1 MTIVRPRAA
10 VLATIGAI
18 AIATGA
24 YFDWLGNR
32 SPQQVRLQDLL
43 TRPEVKDLAGQTLN
57 YWTSMAAPLA
67 VAGAIGILGALL
79 LVRVLLWL
87 SFLLGAATV
96 GLWVGRIAFADGA
109 AQFRIAD
116 VQPGAWIAA
125 GGLLLVLLGAAAL
138 RRRAATDEEA
148 GEYPTQAL
156 SEAV

>member
-18 AIATGA
+18 AIASGA

-43 TRPEVKDLAGQTLN
+43 TRPAVNDLAGQTLN

-67 VAGAIGILGALL
+67 VAGAIGVLGALL

-87 SFLLGAATV
+87 SFLLGVATV
-96 GLWVGRIAFADGA
+96 GLWVGRVAFADGA
-109 AQFRIAD
+109 AQFRVAD
-116 VQPGAWIAA
+116 VQPGAWIAL
-125 GGLLLVLLGAAAL
+125 GGLVLVLIGASAL

-148 GEYPTQAL
+148 GDYPTQAY
-156 SEAV
+156 EAA